1 MQKRYD
7 VSEVVEIP
15 QNNKKKI
22 IKKIVISLLIIL
34 LSLIFIGIVGV
45 LVYVNSI
52 GINFIDTDKEDNV
65 VENVNDEGLFEDIPE
80 ENVNEYYNI
89 ITAIRD
95 NSDISSSLKTWYTN
109 GGDHMYSGNVI
120 NILIVGIDASGGV
133 PMQGNSDVMM
143 LASINKKEQKITLC
157 SFLRDSYTYFET
169 SNGNGYYSK
178 LNAAYSY
185 GGADCLMRAIEN
197 NYKIKL
203 DYFVAVDFEAFEK
216 VIDAIG
222 GINLNLTQQE
232 AKAMENYAGITG
244 VPYGENTLLN
254 GEHALLF
261 SRMRKIYVSGDV
273 QRTENQRKVINA
285 IIKKSRTLGLA
296 DLNTVVQTL
305 GEYVYTDCPTT
316 KIISLG
322 TNAIL
327 GKWYDF
333 QVYSMEAPPESAREG
348 YDGKSWIWLVDY
360 PYSAQYVQK
369 QIYGETNIVI
379 Q

>member
-15 QNNKKKI
+15 QNNKKNI
-22 IKKIVISLLIIL
+22 VKKIVISVLLIL
-34 LSLIFIGIVGV
+34 LALIFIGIVGV
-45 LVYVNSI
+45 LIYINSI
-52 GINFIDTDKEDNV
+52 GINYVDTEDSSVGDNQ
-65 VENVNDEGLFEDIPE
+65 NDAVLFEDLAE
-80 ENVNEYYNI
+80 EEIDEYYDI
-89 ITAIRD
+89 ITTIRD
-95 NSDISSSLKTWYTN
+95 NSDISATLRNWYTN
-109 GGDHMYSGNVI
+109 GGDHMSSTNVI

-169 SNGNGYYSK
+169 SSGNGYYSK
-178 LNAAYSY
+178 LNAAYAN
-185 GGADCLMRAIEN
+185 GGADCLVRAIEN
-197 NYKIKL
+197 NYKIDI
-203 DYFVAVDFEAFEK
+203 DYFVAVDFEAFVN

-222 GINLNLTQQE
+222 GINLNLTEQE
-232 AKAMENYAGITG
+232 ARAMENYAGISG
-244 VPYGENTLLN
+244 IPYGENTLLN
-254 GEHALLF
+254 GEQALLY
-261 SRMRKIYVSGDV
+261 SRMRKIYTTGDV
-273 QRTENQRKVINA
+273 HRTENQRKVINA
-285 IIKKSRTLGLA
+285 IIKKSRTLSIG

-305 GEYVYTDCPTT
+305 GQYVYTDCPST
-316 KIISLG
+316 KIISMG

-327 GKWYDF
+327 GKWYNF
-333 QVYSMEAPPESAREG
+333 QVYSMEAPPESAREAYNG
-348 YDGKSWIWLVDY
+348 NTWMWIVDY

>member
-1 MQKRYD
+1 MEKRYD

-15 QNNKKKI
+15 QKKKKSSLKKALIAI
-22 IKKIVISLLIIL
+22 IIVLVI
-34 LSLIFIGIVGV
+34 LIFAAVVGV
-45 LVYVNSI
+45 LFYMNSI
-52 GINFIDTDKEDNV
+52 GINYIDTDDSNTGDNT
-65 VENVNDEGLFEDIPE
+65 NDSVLFEDLQDE
-80 ENVNEYYNI
+80 EVDEYHDM

-95 NSDISSSLKTWYTN
+95 NSDISSSLYNWYTN
-109 GGDHMYSGNVI
+109 GGDHMDSKNVL
-120 NILIVGIDASGGV
+120 NILIVGIDASGGT

-143 LASINKKEQKITLC
+143 LASVNKKEQKITLC

-169 SNGNGYYSK
+169 SSGNGYYSK
-178 LNAAYSY
+178 LNAAYAN
-185 GGADCLMRAIEN
+185 GGADCLMNAIEY
-197 NYKIKL
+197 NYKIDL

-222 GINLNLTQQE
+222 GINLNLTE
-232 AKAMENYAGITG
+232 AEARAMEDYAGISG

-254 GEHALLF
+254 GEQALLF
-261 SRMRKIYVSGDV
+261 SRMRKIYATGDV

-285 IIKKSRTLGLA
+285 IIKKSRTLGLG
-296 DLNTVVQTL
+296 DLNKVVQTL
-305 GEYVYTDCPTT
+305 GEYIYTDCPTT

-327 GKWYDF
+327 GKWYNF
-333 QVYSMEAPPESAREG
+333 QVYSMEAPPESARDEYNG
-348 YDGKSWIWLVDY
+348 NSWMWMVDY

-369 QIYGETNIVI
+369 QIYGESNIVI